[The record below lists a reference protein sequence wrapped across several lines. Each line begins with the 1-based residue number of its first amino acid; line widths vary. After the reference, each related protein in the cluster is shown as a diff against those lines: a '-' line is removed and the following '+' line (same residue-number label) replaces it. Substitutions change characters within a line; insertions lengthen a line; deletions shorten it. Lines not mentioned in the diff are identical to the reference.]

1 MAVRW
6 TNQSPVKIKIKS
18 SHLQELLSL
27 RIFAGFF
34 LLQNLLAHSAGP
46 YTYPGH
52 NISWTKQSLAVGKM
66 NQLRKLA
73 PAESEEALFVRS
85 YRSKPERLV

>member
-1 MAVRW
+1 M
-6 TNQSPVKIKIKS
+6 NQSPVKIKIKS

-34 LLQNLLAHSAGP
+34 LPQNLLAHSAGP

-52 NISWTKQSLAVGKM
+52 NHQLDKTELSSW
-66 NQLRKLA
+66 
-73 PAESEEALFVRS
+73 
-85 YRSKPERLV
+85 